1 MRIKVTKDGPYIV
14 TGGVP
19 LKETVIGA
27 NGDGESIHWIE
38 GGTLD
43 ANDTYSLC
51 RCGRSKTKPFCDGS
65 HTCGF
70 DGTETAENKTYDDA
84 AIVYEGDG
92 MVLMDHKEL
101 CAVARF
107 CDVAGT
113 IWTLIENAD
122 NEALAVQQS
131 CDCPSGRLTIVKE
144 GRKIE
149 PALAREI
156 AVIDDAPEGT
166 RGPLW
171 VRGGIEIEAEDG
183 TIYEVRNRVTLCR
196 CGKSENKPFCDA
208 MHMADDE

>member
-19 LKETVIGA
+19 LKEMTIGA
-27 NGDGESIHWIE
+27 NGRGESTHWIE
-38 GGTLD
+38 
-43 ANDTYSLC
+43 NEPFEVEETYSLC
-51 RCGRSKTKPFCDGS
+51 RCGRSKNKPFCDGS

-70 DGTETAENKTYDDA
+70 DGTETADRMEYDDA

-92 MVLMDHKEL
+92 MVLMDHEDL

-113 IWTLIENAD
+113 IWKLIENAD
-122 NEALAVQQS
+122 NESLAVQQAN
-131 CDCPSGRLTIVKE
+131 DCPSGRLTIVKE

-149 PALAREI
+149 PELEKEI
-156 AVIDDAPEGT
+156 AVIDDKPEHT

-171 VRGGIEIEAEDG
+171 ARGGLEIEAEDG
-183 TIYEVRNRVTLCR
+183 TVYEVRNRVTLCR

-208 MHMADDE
+208 MHMNDE